1 MKSKKKS
8 KKPPCNQYEPPTHVL
23 YRRGNKKF
31 CRKLTVCSR
40 KLNKKSEKQLRTEL
54 NKKKLSTKGN
64 KDELCKRLQ
73 EYYIKKK
80 FGPDKLMVKTKDKI
94 ISELTK
100 KKLPTNG
107 TKKELVIRLHNN
119 YINNNFDRSLCN
131 NLNELYTLTDIN
143 DIEKQYFYTFLDSDN
158 NYYCFD
164 YRTLAEII
172 NGTEEPT
179 NPYNKNKIPIDVIW
193 NIKNNKRYTDKL
205 SVNNEMNNENKINLR
220 IVDLFSEIDLLGFY
234 TTSDIELFKK
244 LSLYDIQFIY
254 IFLFTKVKHQ
264 FDSNWDLNYEKL
276 DLKSYFGDE
285 ELDDIFNYTCNEL
298 KLKTCNMIIL
308 IIKNNKNEYMGQLV
322 EFITSFVH
330 IVSRGIYLN
339 TINGKILDRLYEN
352 IFTNF
357 KELHKIKSLMLHK
370 SIITLS
376 VEEFTNL
383 TSSDE
388 KKQHFLLLYKSIQPN
403 LKKRAHNGTRFFY
416 NMLNVLFL
424 E

>member
-1 MKSKKKS
+1 
-8 KKPPCNQYEPPTHVL
+8 
-23 YRRGNKKF
+23 
-31 CRKLTVCSR
+31 
-40 KLNKKSEKQLRTEL
+40 
-54 NKKKLSTKGN
+54 
-64 KDELCKRLQ
+64 
-73 EYYIKKK
+73 
-80 FGPDKLMVKTKDKI
+80 
-94 ISELTK
+94 
-100 KKLPTNG
+100 
-107 TKKELVIRLHNN
+107 
-119 YINNNFDRSLCN
+119 
-131 NLNELYTLTDIN
+131 
-143 DIEKQYFYTFLDSDN
+143 
-158 NYYCFD
+158 
-164 YRTLAEII
+164 
-172 NGTEEPT
+172 
-179 NPYNKNKIPIDVIW
+179 IPIDVIW